1 MGWWV
6 QEDRAERGGGQT
18 AEEPG
23 RDWAQRAHSARPL
36 YLGGGHSAHALQ
48 VLTPLLESRLHPIS
62 TGRVEPSRLPV
73 TGRNVGQG
81 WGRVGAHR
89 VCHSVWCVCVCVC
102 GGCVCVCVVGVCV
115 CVWGVC
121 VRCVCGGV
129 CMCVSLC
136 VCVRCV
142 CVGVYVSVCV
152 CGVCLCLCVG
162 VCVCECVHTR
172 LCVWVSAS
180 MATCVSAAVCTGL
193 SCVRKQACLGVVARE
208 GVPAGRPGRGGLPV
222 RVGVGSLGQ
231 AGNRPTE

>member
-162 VCVCECVHTR
+162 VCVCVT
-172 LCVWVSAS
+172 
-180 MATCVSAAVCTGL
+180 VCT
-193 SCVRKQACLGVVARE
+193 RACACG
-208 GVPAGRPGRGGLPV
+208 
-222 RVGVGSLGQ
+222 
-231 AGNRPTE
+231 